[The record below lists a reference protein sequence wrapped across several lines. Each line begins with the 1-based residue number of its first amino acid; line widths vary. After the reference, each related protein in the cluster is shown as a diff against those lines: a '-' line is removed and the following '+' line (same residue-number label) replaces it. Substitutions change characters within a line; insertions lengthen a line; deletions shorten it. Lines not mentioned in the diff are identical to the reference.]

1 MIGAQCDR
9 AAVGGKEI
17 RAEWVSQIQDKAS
30 RIKPKLCIDYNLNAL
45 TYSHTHSHTFVVQRV
60 NANVAKLW
68 KIL

>member
-45 TYSHTHSHTFVVQRV
+45 TYSHTFVVQRV